1 MRDYQGEG
9 MKRRVIE
16 VLMLCALILVALSSC
31 SLEEAL
37 DAMMGNK
44 YIEMGWAE
52 LDTSNADNVNKA
64 VGDMGADESSK
75 NAISD
80 EGKLDLSQI
89 GSMDT
94 VNEALK
100 NAGITDTTITISD
113 SDLVQSIK
121 DNGIL
126 AAQDKDQKQ
135 DLNNSI
141 SQALAGSASREA
153 FSNQMKESATA
164 QQSAAA
170 KNSMAVTSEIINTV
184 KDQLATQENETVN
197 TILETLTDLQNQL
210 TEKASSSETLS
221 KAEVLQVQMITNM
234 VTSAANVAG
243 LVTDVDSSSP
253 ETIIE
258 SDEARELLN
267 DASLLSNTS
276 KALSGDV
283 DLIQV
288 PGLTDLI
295 SAFMDDSSS
304 ESSSE
309 PAARMVMPLA
319 VTGDGSLQKDEKG
332 WYIDDPFYAAD
343 VDDAVEEKIR
353 AGINFGRNFFEDAL
367 GITATRNGASFDL
380 NEVRVRLS
388 AFKAL
393 ANAYDVM
400 YSFGDLQAFKDNE
413 TLYQEALGDYSS
425 TSKALDYLLA
435 ILLSSVDQVLMEK
448 CSTPGYDLGQAIVDF
463 YSLNEW
469 IYRGSMI
476 DGDLIYIPDE
486 IVTAFD
492 LDDSQDESAMKS
504 LVNSLFGPG
513 TALRISIET
522 KAVTLDKMMIV
533 GNFSVQ
539 DILDM
544 VGAGDVEGDEE
555 ITSVSEYL
563 ENALKDL
570 DEWLGYPS
578 SEEGV

>member
-1 MRDYQGEG
+1 
-9 MKRRVIE
+9 
-16 VLMLCALILVALSSC
+16 MLCALILVALSSC

-113 SDLVQSIK
+113 SNLVQSIK

-126 AAQDKDQKQ
+126 AAQDEEQKQ
-135 DLNNSI
+135 ELNNSI

-170 KNSMAVTSEIINTV
+170 KNSMAVTSEIIKTV
-184 KDQLATQENETVN
+184 KNQLATQENETVN

-243 LVTDVDSSSP
+243 LVTDGGSSSP
-253 ETIIE
+253 ESIIE

-304 ESSSE
+304 SGSSSE
-309 PAARMVMPLA
+309 PAARMIMPLVVTLDA
-319 VTGDGSLQKDEKG
+319 SGTGDGSLKQDEKG
-332 WYIDDPFYAAD
+332 WYIDDPFYSAD

-367 GITATRNGASFDL
+367 GITATRNGASFDS

-400 YSFGDLQAFKDNE
+400 YSFGKLENFE
-413 TLYQEALGDYSS
+413 TKGNIYQEALGDYSS

-435 ILLSSVDQVLMEK
+435 ILLSSVDQVLMDE
-448 CSTPGYDLGQAIVDF
+448 CTPGYDLGQAIADF

-469 IYRGSMI
+469 IYRGYMT
-476 DGDLIYIPDE
+476 DGDMIYIPDE
-486 IVTAFD
+486 IVTAFN
-492 LDDSQDESAMKS
+492 LNNNQDESAMKS
-504 LVNSLFGPG
+504 LVNSLFGPE
-513 TALRISIET
+513 TDLRKSIET

-544 VGAGDVEGDEE
+544 VGAGDVEGDPIE
-555 ITSVSEYL
+555 SVSDWL
-563 ENALKDL
+563 AKALDDL
-570 DEWLGYPS
+570 DEWLGNTS
-578 SEEGV
+578 NEEV

>member
-1 MRDYQGEG
+1 
-9 MKRRVIE
+9 
-16 VLMLCALILVALSSC
+16 MLCALILVALSSC

-80 EGKLDLSQI
+80 DGKLDLSQI

-100 NAGITDTTITISD
+100 NAGISDTTITISD
-113 SDLVQSIK
+113 SNLVQSIK
-121 DNGIL
+121 DYGIL

-243 LVTDVDSSSP
+243 LVTDGGSSSP

-258 SDEARELLN
+258 SNEARELLN

-304 ESSSE
+304 GSSSE
-309 PAARMVMPLA
+309 PAARMIMPLA
-319 VTGDGSLQKDEKG
+319 VALDASGTGDGSLNQDDKG
-332 WYIDDPFYAAD
+332 NWYIDDPFYAAD

-367 GITATRNGASFDL
+367 GITATRNGASFDS

-400 YSFGDLQAFKDNE
+400 YSFGDLQAFKDNNE
-413 TLYQEALGDYSS
+413 SLYQEALGDYSS

-435 ILLSSVDQVLMEK
+435 ILLSSVDQVLMDK
-448 CSTPGYDLGQAIVDF
+448 CTDYDLGQAIADF

-486 IVTAFD
+486 IVTAFK
-492 LDDSQDESAMKS
+492 LTNNQDESAMKS
-504 LVNSLFGPG
+504 LVDSLIGPESD
-513 TALRISIET
+513 LRDSFKT

>member
-1 MRDYQGEG
+1 
-9 MKRRVIE
+9 
-16 VLMLCALILVALSSC
+16 MLCALILVALSSC

-52 LDTSNADNVNKA
+52 LDTSNADKVNEA
-64 VGDMGADESSK
+64 VNDMKPDTPKEGSVDTATGD
-75 NAISD
+75 I
-80 EGKLDLSQI
+80 DLAGFDSL
-89 GSMDT
+89 ST

-100 NAGITDTTITISD
+100 SALGEDFNLSINVGTDVAESIS
-113 SDLVQSIK
+113 K
-121 DNGIL
+121 NGIL
-126 AAQDKDQKQ
+126 SAQDD
-135 DLNNSI
+135 DLKEELNKSI

-153 FSNQMKESATA
+153 FSNQMKESATE

-170 KNSMAVTSEIINTV
+170 KNSMAVTSVIINTV

-197 TILETLTDLQNQL
+197 TILGTLTDLQNQL

-221 KAEVLQVQMITNM
+221 KAEVLQIQMITNM

-243 LVTDVDSSSP
+243 LVTDGGSSSP
-253 ETIIE
+253 ESIIK
-258 SDEARELLN
+258 SDEASALLN

-304 ESSSE
+304 GSSSE
-309 PAARMVMPLA
+309 PAARMIMPLA

-332 WYIDDPFYAAD
+332 WYIDDPFYTAD

-367 GITATRNGASFDL
+367 GITATRDGANYDD

-400 YSFGDLQAFKDNE
+400 YSFGKLEDFEANE
-413 TLYQEALGDYSS
+413 SIYQEALGDYSS

-435 ILLSSVDQVLMEK
+435 ILLSSVDQVLMDK
-448 CSTPGYDLGQAIVDF
+448 CTDYDLGQAIDDF

-486 IVTAFD
+486 IVTAFN
-492 LDDSQDESAMKS
+492 LTNNQDESAMKS
-504 LVNSLFGPG
+504 LVDSLIGPESD
-513 TALRISIET
+513 LRDSFKT

-555 ITSVSEYL
+555 ITSVSDWL
-563 ENALKDL
+563 ENALADL
-570 DEWLGYPS
+570 DEWLGS
-578 SEEGV
+578 TSNEEA

>member
-1 MRDYQGEG
+1 
-9 MKRRVIE
+9 
-16 VLMLCALILVALSSC
+16 MLCALILVALSSC

-80 EGKLDLSQI
+80 DGELDLSQI

-113 SDLVQSIK
+113 SNLVQSIK
-121 DNGIL
+121 DYGIL

-243 LVTDVDSSSP
+243 LVTDGGSSSP

-258 SDEARELLN
+258 SNEARELLN

-304 ESSSE
+304 GSSSE

-343 VDDAVEEKIR
+343 VDDAVEERIR

-367 GITATRNGASFDL
+367 GITATRNGASFDP

-435 ILLSSVDQVLMEK
+435 ILLSSVDQVLMDK
-448 CSTPGYDLGQAIVDF
+448 CTDYDLGQAIADF

-469 IYRGSMI
+469 IYRGYMN

-486 IVTAFD
+486 IVTAFN
-492 LDDSQDESAMKS
+492 LTNNQDESAMKS
-504 LVNSLFGPG
+504 LVDSLIGPESD
-513 TALRISIET
+513 LRDSFKT
-522 KAVTLDKMMIV
+522 KSVTLDKMMIV

-555 ITSVSEYL
+555 ITSVSDWL
-563 ENALKDL
+563 ENALADL
-570 DEWLGYPS
+570 DEWLGS
-578 SEEGV
+578 TSNEEV

>member
-1 MRDYQGEG
+1 
-9 MKRRVIE
+9 
-16 VLMLCALILVALSSC
+16 MLCALILVALSSC

-80 EGKLDLSQI
+80 DGKLDISQI

-100 NAGITDTTITISD
+100 NAGITDTTIPISD
-113 SDLVQSIK
+113 SNLVQSIK
-121 DNGIL
+121 DYGIL

-170 KNSMAVTSEIINTV
+170 KNSMAVTSEIIKTV

-243 LVTDVDSSSP
+243 LVTDGGSSSP

-258 SDEARELLN
+258 SNEARELLN

-304 ESSSE
+304 GSSSE
-309 PAARMVMPLA
+309 PAARMIMPLA
-319 VTGDGSLQKDEKG
+319 VALDASGTGDGSLKHNDKG

-367 GITATRNGASFDL
+367 GITATRTGASYDS

-400 YSFGDLQAFKDNE
+400 YSFGKLEDFEANE
-413 TLYQEALGDYSS
+413 SIYQEALGDYSS

-435 ILLSSVDQVLMEK
+435 ILLSSVDQVLMDK
-448 CSTPGYDLGQAIVDF
+448 CPGYDIGQAIADF
-463 YSLNEW
+463 YSLNKW
-469 IYRGSMI
+469 IYRGYMT
-476 DGDLIYIPDE
+476 DGDMIYIPDE
-486 IVTAFD
+486 IVTAFN
-492 LDDSQDESAMKS
+492 LNNNQDESAMKS
-504 LVNSLFGPG
+504 LVDSLIGPKSD
-513 TALRISIET
+513 LRGSFQT

-563 ENALKDL
+563 ENALEDL
-570 DEWLGYPS
+570 DEWLGYPP

>member
-1 MRDYQGEG
+1 

-64 VGDMGADESSK
+64 VGGMGADESSK

-80 EGKLDLSQI
+80 DGKLDLSQI

-100 NAGITDTTITISD
+100 NAGITDTTITIID
-113 SDLVQSIK
+113 SDLIQSIK

-184 KDQLATQENETVN
+184 KDRLATQENETVN
-197 TILETLTDLQNQL
+197 TILGTLTDLQNQL

-243 LVTDVDSSSP
+243 LVTDDGSSSP

-258 SDEARELLN
+258 SNEARELLN

-304 ESSSE
+304 GSSSE
-309 PAARMVMPLA
+309 PTARMIMPLA
-319 VTGDGSLQKDEKG
+319 VTGDGSLKEDIDG
-332 WYIDDPFYAAD
+332 NWYIDDPFNSAE

-367 GITATRNGASFDL
+367 GITATRDGANYDD

-400 YSFGDLQAFKDNE
+400 YSFGKLEDFEANE
-413 TLYQEALGDYSS
+413 SIYQEALGDYSS

-448 CSTPGYDLGQAIVDF
+448 CSTPGYDLGRAIADF

-469 IYRGSMI
+469 IYRGYMT

-486 IVTAFD
+486 IVTAFN
-492 LDDSQDESAMKS
+492 LTNNQDESAMKS
-504 LVNSLFGPG
+504 LVDSLIGPESD
-513 TALRISIET
+513 LRDSFKT

-555 ITSVSEYL
+555 ITSVSDWL

-570 DEWLGYPS
+570 DEWLGYPP

>member
-1 MRDYQGEG
+1 

-80 EGKLDLSQI
+80 DGKLDLSQI

-100 NAGITDTTITISD
+100 NAGISDTTITISD
-113 SDLVQSIK
+113 SNLVQSIK
-121 DNGIL
+121 DYGIL

-243 LVTDVDSSSP
+243 LVTDGGSSSP

-258 SDEARELLN
+258 SNEARELLN

-304 ESSSE
+304 GSSSE
-309 PAARMVMPLA
+309 PAARMIMPLA
-319 VTGDGSLQKDEKG
+319 VALDASGTGDGSLNQDDKG
-332 WYIDDPFYAAD
+332 NWYIDDPFYAAD

-367 GITATRNGASFDL
+367 GITATRNGASFDS

-400 YSFGDLQAFKDNE
+400 YSFGDLQAFKDNNE
-413 TLYQEALGDYSS
+413 SLYQEALGDYSS

-435 ILLSSVDQVLMEK
+435 ILLSSVDQVLMDK
-448 CSTPGYDLGQAIVDF
+448 CTDYDLGQAIADF

-486 IVTAFD
+486 IVTAFK
-492 LDDSQDESAMKS
+492 LTNNQDESAMKS
-504 LVNSLFGPG
+504 LVDSLIGPESD
-513 TALRISIET
+513 LRDSFKT